1 MSHRIPQSLIAHLPY
16 AALDRTDVADALCG
30 QVIDMKSR
38 DNSYIELITTL
49 LVGFPAVYVVHTC
62 DKNQTSSD
70 SEYSVYVGETN
81 NIRARTVQHLKSD
94 AIVREDWKEF
104 SKRLARNPRSVW
116 QYIIGNPHFNK
127 SLTLDVENR
136 LMHYLLGVPS
146 VRNLNNRRSNAQGDY
161 YTREEFDGIF
171 NDIWLQLHEQDPNLF
186 PSEQIIR
193 DSALFKA
200 SPFHALSDDQ
210 KAAEE
215 SILSVIID
223 LLYARRHASNAKGEE
238 PTRLIVVQGAAGTG
252 KTVLLS
258 HLFYRIETDLGLDG
272 IPDDENDGDGLE
284 NSVGQISTMGQK
296 SDRTADRRDAYI
308 LVNHHEQANVYNQIV
323 TKLGLQKKRN
333 DVVLVPSA
341 FINKFSEPMI
351 GKDSKLTHR
360 GDPDRPKG
368 KADIVLVDEGHLLLT
383 QGNQGYSGQ
392 NQLHDILRRSRI
404 VILIFDPKQALQ
416 TAQQWDTPTLDQLL
430 VGDNAASGG
439 SPYASDTSQFRP
451 FDLCGDHYEIEH
463 IRLSQQFRIAANQPV
478 IDWLDHF
485 ASGAGVDPLPKDP
498 GEYDNDGKLC
508 RVPYEIRVFDSPLD
522 LFKAIEQKAAL
533 PSDGVN
539 GCGLSRVLATYDWEF
554 TTTHTNPHDPN
565 GLWNVELHRDVQGRW
580 QMGLGKDEEYNFC
593 QPWNYQLSD
602 TSRTRGLQ
610 KNLSWA
616 EKPYTINEIGSTFT
630 IQGFDLNFAGV
641 IIGPSVKYRN
651 GRLIF
656 DPNASRNSLATRRRK
671 GKIDYSQK
679 NLCNELNVLLKR
691 GVHGLYLFAVDSQ
704 LQARLREI
712 SDAVQDVG
720 TNDRG

>member
-1 MSHRIPQSLIAHLPY
+1 M
-16 AALDRTDVADALCG
+16 
-30 QVIDMKSR
+30 
-38 DNSYIELITTL
+38 
-49 LVGFPAVYVVHTC
+49 
-62 DKNQTSSD
+62 
-70 SEYSVYVGETN
+70 
-81 NIRARTVQHLKSD
+81 
-94 AIVREDWKEF
+94 
-104 SKRLARNPRSVW
+104 
-116 QYIIGNPHFNK
+116 
-127 SLTLDVENR
+127 
-136 LMHYLLGVPS
+136 
-146 VRNLNNRRSNAQGDY
+146 
-161 YTREEFDGIF
+161 
-171 NDIWLQLHEQDPNLF
+171 
-186 PSEQIIR
+186 
-193 DSALFKA
+193 
-200 SPFHALSDDQ
+200 
-210 KAAEE
+210 
-215 SILSVIID
+215 
-223 LLYARRHASNAKGEE
+223 
-238 PTRLIVVQGAAGTG
+238 
-252 KTVLLS
+252 
-258 HLFYRIETDLGLDG
+258 
-272 IPDDENDGDGLE
+272 
-284 NSVGQISTMGQK
+284 
-296 SDRTADRRDAYI
+296 
-308 LVNHHEQANVYNQIV
+308 
-323 TKLGLQKKRN
+323 
-333 DVVLVPSA
+333 
-341 FINKFSEPMI
+341 
-351 GKDSKLTHR
+351 
-360 GDPDRPKG
+360 
-368 KADIVLVDEGHLLLT
+368 LVDEGHLLLT

-439 SPYASDTSQFRP
+439 SPYASDTSQFGP

-463 IRLSQQFRIAANQPV
+463 IRLSQQFRIVANRPV

-508 RVPYEIRVFDSPLD
+508 CVPYEIRFFDSPLD

-554 TTTHTNPHDPN
+554 TTTHTNPNDPN

-580 QMGLGKDEEYNFC
+580 QMGLDKDEEYNFR

-610 KNLSWA
+610 KNLSRT
-616 EKPYTINEIGSTFT
+616 EKPYTINKIGSTFT

-641 IIGPSVKYRN
+641 IIGQSVKYRN

-656 DPNASRNSLATRRRK
+656 DTNASRNSLATRRRK

-720 TNDRG
+720 TNNRG